1 MRRIEKETGK
11 LFQEM
16 SNLRTE
22 TQQIIINVKCKFGR
36 MGERVNGKIKLHM
49 EEAKLE
55 QTKLGKVIE
64 ERTVDV
70 ITSKL
75 EEQRVEVDKVL
86 GTVRKEMSNLKQGVT
101 DKTLNTLKETVQVA
115 EKGNVANWKRFQTVS
130 IE

>member
-1 MRRIEKETGK
+1 
-11 LFQEM
+11 
-16 SNLRTE
+16 
-22 TQQIIINVKCKFGR
+22 